1 MSLKQLLKEIEETKG
16 LQAKLLEKQKNEE
29 KAKALEG
36 FKLVVEAGL
45 EGQLKDSLRKTS
57 PSFALSFSHGTV
69 GEEKMKEVVLNKLKS
84 YLDSEDIKYVVTSS
98 KVTYVYSHF
107 SGANGYYTINVV
119 GSLKL

>member
-57 PSFALSFSHGTV
+57 PSFDLYFSHDTV

-107 SGANGYYTINVV
+107 SSSNGYYTINVV